1 MGTRFLAEELTEN
14 TSVLYNL
21 SDWHKG
27 LILRFEGFLFAN
39 HGTQTKSVSE
49 IFHQNLWGQLDCWF
63 HHITMS
69 SIENICVTNGMIL
82 ILRF

>member
-1 MGTRFLAEELTEN
+1 MQMGTRFLAEELTEN

-49 IFHQNLWGQLDCWF
+49 IFHQNL
-63 HHITMS
+63 
-69 SIENICVTNGMIL
+69 
-82 ILRF
+82 